1 MERVAARVVRGFT
14 LVELLV
20 VVAIIA
26 LLIALLLPAVQAAR
40 ESSRRSQCSNNLKQL
55 GDATQNYHDV
65 NKAFPFGMEM
75 VSGLKNA
82 KATFFIRLLPFVD
95 QEPLYMQWNFTPP
108 ANSTTASGSIN
119 SNTNA
124 NTSSSLAATII
135 PTFLCPSDQF
145 AVNPFH
151 LPGTGDSNK
160 VSIAWPST
168 ALNAVRCL
176 ACIQRQATLATMGP
190 AVLPD
195 EPAVSDHPERSSLPD
210 RLRSSTGGAREVSPV
225 GHANHQNLPAV
236 STKRIT
242 DGTSTTLMIGEKF
255 HSDYV
260 FDGWTSDNSG
270 LQMYQLSAW
279 AWLGGMKGPAQIF
292 CSSAVGLNNSVSTYT
307 GGSTMPSEGAQDR
320 RFNGWGSGHPGGV
333 CFVLCDGSVQFI
345 ADTIDPT
352 VMTGLSTRAG
362 NEIVSLVNAP

>member
-1 MERVAARVVRGFT
+1 M
-14 LVELLV
+14 VELLV

-160 VSIAWPST
+160 VSIAWPSAT
-168 ALNAVRCL
+168 ECGAVPGMYSATSYAGNYGTGAYYLMNPQFPIIPNGVLFLTGSDPQLAVPGKYLPSAPPTIKTCL
-176 ACIQRQATLATMGP
+176 RSPQSESPM
-190 AVLPD
+190 
-195 EPAVSDHPERSSLPD
+195 EPARP
-210 RLRSSTGGAREVSPV
+210 
-225 GHANHQNLPAV
+225 
-236 STKRIT
+236 
-242 DGTSTTLMIGEKF
+242 
-255 HSDYV
+255 
-260 FDGWTSDNSG
+260 
-270 LQMYQLSAW
+270 
-279 AWLGGMKGPAQIF
+279 
-292 CSSAVGLNNSVSTYT
+292 
-307 GGSTMPSEGAQDR
+307 
-320 RFNGWGSGHPGGV
+320 
-333 CFVLCDGSVQFI
+333 
-345 ADTIDPT
+345 
-352 VMTGLSTRAG
+352 
-362 NEIVSLVNAP
+362 